1 MKKHFTLIELLV
13 VIAIIAI
20 LAGML
25 LPALNKAREKAY
37 GINCI
42 SNLKQIGIAMSNYI
56 NDSKEF
62 FPTWKHNNN
71 TEMTANDRNQKWD
84 KLLTCMKLINGKNFR
99 DAAMK
104 TETSSQIREETLLN
118 GNKLLVPNRGAYG
131 YNYMNIGSSRTVNS
145 SDSKKSARLSELK
158 KFSVCY
164 VVADTFHFG
173 ATGQTGYYDLW
184 HNYDAAVEYRP
195 DARHSKMV
203 NILFADMHA
212 GSIKANPVNPY
223 HQMKDNNKSSKIYN
237 CWTGGRFGGEID

>member
-1 MKKHFTLIELLV
+1 MKKVFTLIELLV

-25 LPALNKAREKAY
+25 LPALNSARNKAHAV
-37 GINCI
+37 NCI
-42 SNLKQIGIAMSNYI
+42 NNLKQIGIGFSNYI

-71 TEMTANDRNQKWD
+71 DAMAATDRNQKWD
-84 KLLTCMKLINGKNFR
+84 KLLTCMKFINGKNFR

-104 TETSSQIREETLLN
+104 TSPDSQARLESLAN
-118 GNKLLVPNRGAYG
+118 GQKMLVPNRGAYG
-131 YNYMNIGSSRTVNS
+131 YNYMNLGSKRTVNTAES
-145 SDSKKSARLSELK
+145 NRSAKLSELK

-164 VVADTFHFG
+164 VVTDTFHF
-173 ATGQTGYYDLW
+173 TSETGYYDLW
-184 HNYDAAVEYRP
+184 HNYDANVAYRP

-203 NILFADMHA
+203 NILFADMHV

-223 HQMKDNNKSSKIYN
+223 HQMKGNNTGGKLYS
-237 CWTGGRFGGEID
+237 CWTGGRFGTEED